1 PDTCRL
7 WDERTNEHM
16 DKDVYRRDL
25 GDLIPVYQEVYNR
38 LSELT
43 EEKERV

>member
-1 PDTCRL
+1 
-7 WDERTNEHM
+7 M

-43 EEKERV
+43 EEKSEYDVFRKSICNL